1 MSVKFFKKLG
11 IDLGTANSIV
21 WEAGKGIVLNEPTIV
36 AVSVEDRK
44 VLAVGN
50 EAKKMLGKTPE
61 YIEVIRPLEDGVI
74 ADYEVT
80 EAMLR
85 YFLRQVMGN
94 KWFFGPEVMVC
105 VPAGV
110 TQVEQ
115 RAVLDATLSAGAR
128 KAYLIDEPLAAAIG
142 AKIPVSEAFGNMI
155 VDIGGGA
162 AEAAVIA
169 LGGVVTHKSVKVGG
183 SKLDKAIMDFLKK
196 KYNLIIGEQTAEI
209 IKTKLGTAIKPK
221 KIETLEVNGRDS
233 IYGLPKNVVVDNDM
247 VYEALRPMLEMIITV
262 IRDTL
267 EMTPPE
273 LVSDIVDRGIVL
285 SGGTVQL
292 KNFNALVTREIGVS
306 AHVALEP
313 QFCVIKGTGMA
324 IENLEIYRRAIR

>member
-1 MSVKFFKKLG
+1 MGLFKKLA
-11 IDLGTANSIV
+11 IDLGTANSVV

-36 AVSVEDRK
+36 AVGVEDRK

-61 YIEVIRPLEDGVI
+61 YIEVIQPLEDGVI

-85 YFLRQVMGN
+85 YFMKQVMGN
-94 KWFFGPEVMVC
+94 NWFIGPEVMVC

-115 RAVLDATLSAGAR
+115 RAVLDATLAAGAR

-162 AEAAVIA
+162 TEAAVIA
-169 LGGVVTHKSVKVGG
+169 LGGVVTHKSVRVGG
-183 SKLDKAIMDFLKK
+183 NKLDKVIMDYLKK
-196 KYNLIIGEQTAEI
+196 KHSLVIGSQTAELMKI
-209 IKTKLGTAIKPK
+209 QLGSAIKPK
-221 KIETLEVNGRDS
+221 KVETLEINGRDS
-233 IYGLPKNVVVDNDM
+233 VYGLPKNVSISSDE
-247 VYEALRPMLEMIITV
+247 VYESLKPALESIIMV
-262 IRDTL
+262 IKDTL
-267 EMTPPE
+267 EITPPE
-273 LVSDIVDRGIVL
+273 LVADIVDRGIVL
-285 SGGTVQL
+285 SGGSAQL
-292 KNFNALVTREIGVS
+292 KGLNTLVTREIGVS

-313 QFCVIKGTGMA
+313 QFCVIKGTGVA
-324 IENLEIYRRAIR
+324 IENLESYQRAIR

>member
-1 MSVKFFKKLG
+1 MTFLKRLG
-11 IDLGTANSIV
+11 VDLGTANSIV
-21 WEAGKGIVLNEPTIV
+21 WELGKGIVLDEPTIV
-36 AVSVEDRK
+36 AVGVEDRK

-61 YIEVIRPLEDGVI
+61 YIEVVKPLEDGVI

-85 YFLRQVMGN
+85 YFMKQVMGN
-94 KWFFGPEVMVC
+94 NWFVGPEVMIC

-115 RAVLDATLSAGAR
+115 KAVLDATLSAGAR
-128 KAYLIDEPLAAAIG
+128 KAYLIDKPLAAAIG
-142 AKIPVSEAFGNMI
+142 AKIPVSESFGNMI
-155 VDIGGGA
+155 VDIGGGS

-169 LGGVVTHKSVKVGG
+169 LGGVVTHQSVRLGG
-183 SKLDKAIMDFLKK
+183 NKLDEVIMDFLRK
-196 KYNLIIGEQTAEI
+196 KYNLIIGEQTAEL
-209 IKTKLGTAIKPK
+209 IKTKLGSAIKPK
-221 KIETLEVNGRDS
+221 KTETLEINGRDS
-233 IYGLPKNVVVDNDM
+233 IYGLPKNMIVDSDM
-247 VYEALRPMLEMIITV
+247 VYEAIKPVLESIIRI

-267 EMTPPE
+267 EITPPE

-292 KNFNALVTREIGVS
+292 KNFNTLVTREIGVS
-306 AHVALEP
+306 AHVALDP

-324 IENLEIYRRAIR
+324 LENLEVYRRAIR

>member
-1 MSVKFFKKLG
+1 MNLFKKLA
-11 IDLGTANSIV
+11 IDLGTANSVV
-21 WEAGKGIVLNEPTIV
+21 WEAEKGIVLNEPTIV
-36 AVSVEDRK
+36 AVGIEDRK

-61 YIEVIRPLEDGVI
+61 YIEVIQPLEDGVI

-85 YFLRQVMGN
+85 YFMKKVMGSN
-94 KWFFGPEVMVC
+94 WFFGPEVMIC

-115 RAVLDATLSAGAR
+115 RAVMDAILSSGAR

-169 LGGVVTHKSVKVGG
+169 LGGVVTHKSVRVGG
-183 SKLDKAIMDFLKK
+183 NKLDKAVMDFLKK
-196 KYNLIIGEQTAEI
+196 KYSLSIGDQTAETVKI
-209 IKTKLGTAIKPK
+209 QLGSAVKLK
-221 KIETLEVNGRDS
+221 KVETMEINGRDS
-233 IYGLPKNVVVDNDM
+233 IYGLPKNVTISSDEI
-247 VYEALRPMLEMIITV
+247 YEALKITLESIITV
-262 IRDTL
+262 IKDTL
-267 EMTPPE
+267 EITPPE
-273 LVSDIVDRGIVL
+273 LVADIVDRGIIL
-285 SGGTVQL
+285 SGGSAQL
-292 KNFNALVTREIGVS
+292 RGLNTLVTREIGVS

-313 QFCVIKGTGMA
+313 QFCVIKGTGIA
-324 IENLEIYRRAIR
+324 VENLDIYRRAIR

>member
-1 MSVKFFKKLG
+1 MSLFKKLA
-11 IDLGTANSIV
+11 IDLGTANSVV

-36 AVSVEDRK
+36 AVGIEDRK

-61 YIEVIRPLEDGVI
+61 YIEVIQPLEDGVI

-85 YFLRQVMGN
+85 YFMKQVMGN
-94 KWFFGPEVMVC
+94 NWFIGPEVMIC

-115 RAVLDATLSAGAR
+115 RAVIDAMLSAGAR
-128 KAYLIDEPLAAAIG
+128 KAHLIDEPLAAAIG
-142 AKIPVSEAFGNMI
+142 SKIPVAEAFGNMI

-169 LGGVVTHKSVKVGG
+169 LGGVVTHKSVRVGG
-183 SKLDKAIMDFLKK
+183 NKLDKVIMDFLKK
-196 KYNLIIGEQTAEI
+196 KYSLVIGDQTAET
-209 IKTKLGTAIKPK
+209 IKIQLGSAIKPK
-221 KIETLEVNGRDS
+221 KLETMEISGRDS
-233 IYGLPKNVVVDNDM
+233 VYGLPKNVTISTDD
-247 VYEALRPMLEMIITV
+247 VYEAIRPVLDLILTV
-262 IRDTL
+262 IKDTL
-267 EMTPPE
+267 EITPPE
-273 LVSDIVDRGIVL
+273 LVADIIDRGIVL
-285 SGGTVQL
+285 SGGSAQL
-292 KNFNALVTREIGVS
+292 KNLSTLVTREIGVS

-313 QFCVIKGTGMA
+313 QFCVIKGTGIA
-324 IENLEIYRRAIR
+324 VENLDIYERAIR

>member
-1 MSVKFFKKLG
+1 MNLFKKLA
-11 IDLGTANSIV
+11 IDLGTANSVI

-36 AVSVEDRK
+36 AVGIEDRK

-61 YIEVIRPLEDGVI
+61 YIEVIQPLEDGVI

-80 EAMLR
+80 EAMLK
-85 YFLRQVMGN
+85 YFMRQVMGN
-94 KWFFGPEVMVC
+94 NWFIGPEVMVC

-115 RAVLDATLSAGAR
+115 RAVLDATLAAGAK

-142 AKIPVSEAFGNMI
+142 AKIPVSESFGNMI

-183 SKLDKAIMDFLKK
+183 NKLDRAIMDYLKK
-196 KYNLIIGEQTAEI
+196 KHSLVIGEQTAEL
-209 IKTKLGTAIKPK
+209 IKIQLGSAIKPK
-221 KIETLEVNGRDS
+221 KIETMEINGRDS
-233 IYGLPKNVVVDNDM
+233 IYGLPKNLVLDSDM
-247 VYEALRPMLEMIITV
+247 VYEALKPMLESIVTV
-262 IRDTL
+262 IKDTL
-267 EMTPPE
+267 EITPPE

-285 SGGTVQL
+285 SGGTAQL
-292 KNFNALVTREIGVS
+292 KGLTTLVTREIGVS

-313 QFCVIKGTGMA
+313 QFCVIRGTGIA
-324 IENLEIYRRAIR
+324 VENLDIYRRAIR

>member
-1 MSVKFFKKLG
+1 MKLFKKLA
-11 IDLGTANSIV
+11 IDLGTANSVV
-21 WEAGKGIVLNEPTIV
+21 WEVGKGIVLNEPTIV
-36 AVSVEDRK
+36 AVGIEDRK

-61 YIEVIRPLEDGVI
+61 YIEVIQPLEDGVI

-85 YFLRQVMGN
+85 YFMKQVMGTN
-94 KWFFGPEVMVC
+94 WFIGPEVMIC

-115 RAVLDATLSAGAR
+115 RAVMDAILSAGAR

-169 LGGVVTHKSVKVGG
+169 LGGVVTHKSVRVGG
-183 SKLDKAIMDFLKK
+183 NKLDKVIINYLKK
-196 KYNLIIGEQTAEI
+196 KYSLVIGDQTAE
-209 IKTKLGTAIKPK
+209 AIKIQLGNAVRPK
-221 KIETLEVNGRDS
+221 KIETMEINGRDS
-233 IYGLPKNVVVDNDM
+233 VYGLPKNVTVGSDEI
-247 VYEALRPMLEMIITV
+247 YEALKPTLESIITV

-267 EMTPPE
+267 EITPPE
-273 LVSDIVDRGIVL
+273 LVADIVDRGIIL
-285 SGGTVQL
+285 SGGSAQL
-292 KNFNALVTREIGVS
+292 KGLNTLVTREIGVS

-313 QFCVIKGTGMA
+313 QFCVIKGTGVA
-324 IENLEIYRRAIR
+324 VENLDIYQRAIR

>member
-1 MSVKFFKKLG
+1 MKLFKKLA

-21 WEAGKGIVLNEPTIV
+21 WEADKGIVLNEPTVV
-36 AVSVEDRK
+36 AVGIDDRK
-44 VLAVGN
+44 VLAVGT

-85 YFLRQVMGN
+85 YFLRKVMGN
-94 KWFFGPEVMVC
+94 NWFFGPEVMIC
-105 VPAGV
+105 VPAGI

-115 RAVLDATLSAGAR
+115 RAVVDAALSAGAR

-169 LGGVVTHKSVKVGG
+169 LGGVVVHRSIKVGG
-183 SKLDKAIMDFLKK
+183 NKIDQAIIDYLKK
-196 KYNLIIGEQTAEI
+196 KYNLMVGEQTAEL
-209 IKTKLGTAIKPK
+209 IKIQMGSAIKPK
-221 KIETLEVNGRDS
+221 KVEVMEINGRDS
-233 IYGLPKNVVVDNDM
+233 IYGLPKNLEINNDEI
-247 VYEALRPMLEMIITV
+247 YEAIKPILDLMIMV
-262 IRDTL
+262 IKDTL
-267 EMTPPE
+267 EVTPPE
-273 LVSDIVDRGIVL
+273 LVADIMERGIVL

-292 KNFNALVTREIGVS
+292 KGFNTLVTREVGVS
-306 AHVALEP
+306 AHVAPES

-324 IENLEIYRRAIR
+324 VENLETYRRALK

>member
-1 MSVKFFKKLG
+1 MKLFKKLG
-11 IDLGTANSIV
+11 IDLGTANSVV
-21 WEAGKGIVLNEPTIV
+21 WEAGEGIVLNEPTVV
-36 AVSVEDRK
+36 AIGVEDRK
-44 VLAVGN
+44 LLAVGN

-61 YIEVIRPLEDGVI
+61 YIEVIQPLEDGVI

-85 YFLRQVMGN
+85 YFMRQVMGSA
-94 KWFFGPEVMVC
+94 WFFGPEVMVC

-169 LGGVVTHKSVKVGG
+169 LGGVVTHKSVRVGG
-183 SKLDKAIMDFLKK
+183 NKLDRAITEYIRKQH
-196 KYNLIIGEQTAEI
+196 NLVIGEQTSENLKI
-209 IKTKLGTAIKPK
+209 QLGSAIKLKRP
-221 KIETLEVNGRDS
+221 ETMEINGRDS
-233 IYGLPKNVVVDNDM
+233 IYGLPKNLVIDSDEI
-247 VYEALRPMLEMIITV
+247 YESIRPLLDQIINA
-262 IRDTL
+262 IRATL
-267 EMTPPE
+267 EITPPE
-273 LVSDIVDRGIVL
+273 LVADIIDRGIVL
-285 SGGTVQL
+285 SGGTSQL
-292 KNFNALVTREIGVS
+292 RNFNTLVTREIGVS

-313 QFCVIKGTGMA
+313 QFCVIKGTGIA
-324 IENLEIYRRAIR
+324 IENLETYRRAIR